1 VDKDEIM
8 KAWLAKPDHTQ
19 VENNDFGLA
28 DALDRLRVGAGAAV
42 KQTEITDGARI
53 YQAAVKLDEE
63 KRAKAGETGPLGRKR
78 RIAFVAYS
86 ADMWDALASIRAEA
100 LKDPE
105 AEVHTIVVPWYERDE
120 KGQPSVQHDES
131 AKFPQDVVLTPWQHY
146 DYRQIRPDIVFC
158 HNPYD
163 DFNVVSMIQ
172 PHFFLRFMRPFVRT
186 LVYVP
191 YFVSFNGWVPKD
203 RLMSAGLDHAD
214 LIPMENDRIR
224 DQYLAV
230 YKKFGEDNNCW
241 ERMAPGQGKFV
252 SLGSPKFDRVRFPEP
267 EDLAIPEAWKSV
279 LLDAGQQKKPAVFY
293 NISVQ
298 TFFDRKEKML
308 NKIESVLNTFK
319 LRQEQVAFI
328 WRPHPLYRESMLKA
342 YPEGVAKYDRLV
354 AEFRTE
360 KWGIYDDTS
369 NMYRSMIL
377 SDMYYG
383 DWSSVVTLYRLMGK
397 PLMIQQAV

>member
-1 VDKDEIM
+1 MDKDEFM
-8 KAWLAKPDHTQ
+8 KAWLAKPDRTQ
-19 VENNDFGLA
+19 VENKDFGLK
-28 DALDRLRVGAGAAV
+28 DALDRLKLGNGV
-42 KQTEITDGARI
+42 KAQPAQIPDGARI
-53 YQAAVKLDEE
+53 YQAAVNLDEE

-86 ADMWDALASIRAEA
+86 ADMWDALATIHAEA
-100 LKDPE
+100 MKD
-105 AEVHTIVVPWYERDE
+105 AGADVHTIVVPWYERDE
-120 KGQPSVQHDES
+120 NGQPAVQHDES
-131 AKFPQDVVLTPWQHY
+131 SKFPRGIVLTPWQHY
-146 DYRQIRPDIVFC
+146 DYRQIKPDIVFC

-172 PHFFLRFMRPFVRT
+172 PEFFLRFMRPFVRT

-191 YFVSFNGWVPKD
+191 YFVSFNGFVPKD

-214 LIPMENDRIR
+214 LIPMENDHIR
-224 DQYLAV
+224 NQYLEV
-230 YKKFGEDNNCW
+230 YKKFGIDNNCW
-241 ERMAPGQGKFV
+241 ERMEPGQSKFV
-252 SLGSPKFDRVRFPEP
+252 SLGSPKLDRVRFPEP
-267 EDLAIPEAWKSV
+267 EDFEIPEEWKGV
-279 LLDAGQQKKPAVFY
+279 LLDANQQKKPAVFY

-308 NKIESVLNTFK
+308 DKIEAVLNTFK
-319 LRQEQVAFI
+319 LRQEKVAFI
-328 WRPHPLYRESMLKA
+328 WRPHPLYRESIAKS
-342 YPEGVAKYDRLV
+342 YPEGLARYDRLV

-383 DWSSVVTLYRLMGK
+383 DWSSVVTLYRMMDK
-397 PLMIQQAV
+397 PLLIQQAW